1 MPSNVAVET
10 RFLNIAGSLG
20 RVCFR
25 MKTGQRGILLGGW
38 AEMSAAALEGEEDSQ
53 ELLAY
58 CKDSRAA
65 QEWMTWTGLTLAI
78 LGTGSSH
85 MGEIIQN
92 HTEWIVIHTRM
103 YIYLHIHILI
113 YIYIHTYKYTCKIP
127 SNNGLVLR

>member
-65 QEWMTWTGLTLAI
+65 QEWMTLYRQYFAKHST
-78 LGTGSSH
+78 SSARS
-85 MGEIIQN
+85 N
-92 HTEWIVIHTRM
+92 S
-103 YIYLHIHILI
+103 YLL
-113 YIYIHTYKYTCKIP
+113 
-127 SNNGLVLR
+127 